1 MRPARNLL
9 HVDRTGALPQ
19 FVTDRMR
26 VLGEEFPRCNTRIA
40 IAILDDGVSAKEL
53 TARANVIAAI
63 LHEPSLQ
70 RLNIAL

>member
-1 MRPARNLL
+1 
-9 HVDRTGALPQ
+9 
-19 FVTDRMR
+19 